1 MRAILMK
8 YKIAL
13 VALIAA
19 SSFFSQPLLAEEA
32 APAAG
37 DLEVVKA
44 SSLDELLDNVEQ
56 RRVVE
61 SREHTARERKFAAE
75 KANQAK
81 MLQDAKAE
89 RRREQRR
96 SDRLET
102 TFEENEIR
110 IGDLQEQL
118 DKRLGSLRE
127 LFGVL
132 QQVAGD
138 TRGLFEGSLI
148 SSQYPNRGEFLGDL
162 AKKMGTSSQLASIDE
177 MESLWFELQRE
188 MTESGKISRYPGTI
202 TRLSGDKDNTDI
214 VRVGSFALL
223 GGGEYLQWNVDT
235 QTITEIAR
243 QPSGRHTST
252 AAELQDAQPGEIVEF
267 SVDPTRGSLLALLIQ
282 AATVGER
289 VGSITSGFTDGQGG
303 IIGAIIIW
311 VGIIA
316 LLVALERVFTL
327 FTTTKKVNAQRGSS
341 SPNRDNP
348 LGRVLGVYEENKDV
362 DVETLELKLGEA
374 ILGETPNLTK
384 YISFIQVISV
394 VAPLAGLLGTVIGM
408 IETFQAITLFGTGD
422 PKTMAG
428 GISTALMTT
437 VLGITV
443 AIPTTLLHQF
453 VQGLSKDVLHIIEEQ
468 SAGLIAEHA
477 EKSGNPIG

>member
-32 APAAG
+32 ALAAG

-384 YISFIQVISV
+384 
-394 VAPLAGLLGTVIGM
+394 
-408 IETFQAITLFGTGD
+408 
-422 PKTMAG
+422 
-428 GISTALMTT
+428 
-437 VLGITV
+437 
-443 AIPTTLLHQF
+443 
-453 VQGLSKDVLHIIEEQ
+453 
-468 SAGLIAEHA
+468 
-477 EKSGNPIG
+477 